1 MTRGVKQLEEKVGL
15 ILGNYHYSQ
24 GMLISILQDIQTE
37 YNYLPREAL
46 MEISRV

>member
-24 GMLISILQDIQTE
+24 GMLISILQDIQQNTII
-37 YNYLPREAL
+37 YPGKP
-46 MEISRV
+46 